1 MPRWGLYLI
10 VSSATQKTCLA
21 VINGVG
27 NVKKNGSA
35 DEKNTNVQSFGL
47 NNSSSEWMFMLTSSK
62 VRNHPENEELD

>member
-10 VSSATQKTCLA
+10 VSSAMQKTCLA

-27 NVKKNGSA
+27 DFKKNRSA
-35 DEKNTNVQSFGL
+35 DEKTTNIQRFGL

-62 VRNHPENEELD
+62 VRNHPENEEPD